1 MEEILYKRKNGYEN
15 MSEELKNNI
24 HSFNEGYKSFLSL
37 CKTERECA
45 MFCQKTAE
53 ENGFKP
59 LDSFESLKSGDKF
72 YVINRGR
79 AIMLGVMG
87 KKNVWEG
94 TRVVA
99 AHLDSPRLD
108 LKQNP
113 LYEAEELAFFKTHYY
128 GGIKKYQ
135 WVAMPLAI
143 HGAIILKGGK
153 KLDVVIGEDEN
164 DPVFCV
170 TDLLPHL
177 AASQMENKGGKIIEG
192 EKLNVLIGSEGLMED
207 EKLSVKNNIMK
218 LLNEK
223 YGITERDFTSADIE
237 VVPAFKAKDVG
248 IDRSMVGSYGQDD
261 RVCAYTSLQAILE
274 CKEPEFT
281 SLCYLVD
288 KEEIGSGDSTG
299 MKSKFFE
306 DILAKLCYK
315 STDKYSDILVADAR
329 CNTICLSADVTAA
342 VDPNYD
348 HVTEKRNSA
357 FFNKGIALMKY
368 SGARGKSGTNEA
380 TAELVRKITDIFDE
394 NDVAWQTAELGKV
407 DEGGGGT
414 VAQYFAVLNIDVI
427 DCGVPLLSMHAPFEI
442 AAKYDIYMGYKAYKA
457 LYESK

>member
-1 MEEILYKRKNGYEN
+1 MEDILYKRKNGYEN
-15 MSEELKNNI
+15 MTEELKKDI
-24 HSFNEGYKSFLSL
+24 HNFNEGYKNFLSL

-45 MFCQKTAE
+45 QFCQKVAE
-53 ENGFKP
+53 DNGFKA
-59 LDSFESLKSGDKF
+59 LDSFDNLKSGDKF

-79 AIMLGVMG
+79 AIMMGIMG

-99 AHLDSPRLD
+99 AHIDSPRLD

-113 LYEAEELAFFKTHYY
+113 LYESEELAFFKTHYY

-143 HGAIILKGGK
+143 HGAVILKGGEK
-153 KLDVVIGEDEN
+153 IDIVIGEEEN

-223 YGITERDFTSADIE
+223 YGITEKDFITADIE

-261 RVCAYTSLQAILE
+261 RVCAYTALKAILDTE
-274 CKEPEFT
+274 MPEYT
-281 SLCYLVD
+281 SICYLVD
-288 KEEIGSGDSTG
+288 KEEIGSCDSTG

-315 STDKYSDILVADAR
+315 TTDKYADVLVADAR
-329 CNTICLSADVTAA
+329 LNTICLSADVTAA

-348 HVTEKRNSA
+348 HVNEKKNSA

-380 TAELVRKITDIFDE
+380 TAELVRKITDIFDD

-442 AAKYDIYMGYKAYKA
+442 ASKYDVYMGYKAYNAFYKN
-457 LYESK
+457 

>member
-1 MEEILYKRKNGYEN
+1 MEDILFKRKNGYEK
-15 MSEELKNNI
+15 MTDKLREEMNE
-24 HSFNEGYKSFLSL
+24 FNEGYKAFLSL

-45 MFCQKTAE
+45 DFCKKVAEANDFKDIAGYKT
-53 ENGFKP
+53 
-59 LDSFESLKSGDKF
+59 LKKGDKF
-72 YVINRGR
+72 YIMNRGR
-79 AIMLGVMG
+79 AILMGVMG
-87 KKNVWEG
+87 KKPVNEG
-94 TRVVA
+94 VRVVA
-99 AHLDSPRLD
+99 AHIDSPRLD

-113 LYEAEELAFFKTHYY
+113 LYEAEEMAFFKTHYY

-143 HGAIILKGGK
+143 HGCVVLKGGEK
-153 KLDVVIGEDEN
+153 INIVIGEEEN

-177 AASQMENKGGKIIEG
+177 AASQMDQKGGKIIEG
-192 EKLNVLIGSEGLMED
+192 EKLNVLIGSEGLMEE
-207 EKLSVKNNIMK
+207 EKLSVKKNIMK
-218 LLNEK
+218 LLNDK
-223 YGITERDFTSADIE
+223 YGITEKDFITADIE

-261 RVCAYTSLQAILE
+261 RVCAYTALRAILDTE
-274 CKEPEFT
+274 KPEYT
-281 SLCYLVD
+281 SICYLVD
-288 KEEIGSGDSTG
+288 KEEIGSCDSTG

-306 DILAKLCYK
+306 DILAKLCYM
-315 STDKYSDILVADAR
+315 SCENYCDILVSEAR
-329 CNTICLSADVTAA
+329 ANTICLSADVTAA

-348 HVTEKRNSA
+348 HVNEKRNSA

-368 SGARGKSGTNEA
+368 SGARGKSGTNDA

-442 AAKYDIYMGYKAYKA
+442 AAKYDVFMGYKAYKSF
-457 LYESK
+457 YKN

>member
-1 MEEILYKRKNGYEN
+1 MTTEKIEAAYDYAKGY
-15 MSEELKNNI
+15 M
-24 HSFNEGYKSFLSL
+24 SFLDNG
-37 CKTERECA
+37 KTERECV
-45 MFCQKTAE
+45 CEAE
-53 ENGFKP
+53 KMLIAEGFKP
-59 LDSFESLKSGDKF
+59 YTFGMKVSAGEKYYYNNRAKSFVAFVVGTEN
-72 YVINRGR
+72 IEN
-79 AIMLGVMG
+79 GVYF
-87 KKNVWEG
+87 
-94 TRVVA
+94 TA
-99 AHLDSPRLD
+99 SHIDSPRID
-108 LKQNP
+108 LKQHP
-113 LYEAEELAFFKTHYY
+113 LYEAEGIGYLKTHYY

-143 HGAIILKGGK
+143 HGAVILKGGK
-153 KLDVVIGEDEN
+153 KIDVVIGEDEN

-218 LLNEK
+218 LLNDK
-223 YGITERDFTSADIE
+223 YGITEKDFITADIE

-261 RVCAYTSLQAILE
+261 RVCAYTALKAILDTDI
-274 CKEPEFT
+274 PEYT

-288 KEEIGSGDSTG
+288 KEEIGSCDSTG

-315 STDKYSDILVADAR
+315 TTDKYADILVADAR
-329 CNTICLSADVTAA
+329 ANTICLSADVTAA

-348 HVTEKRNSA
+348 HVNEKKNSA

-442 AAKYDIYMGYKAYKA
+442 ASKYDVYMGYKAYNAFYKN
-457 LYESK
+457 